1 MTKTLR
7 CALLGALAAVS
18 ITVAHAADVV
28 LLSAGAVEPGLKPVL
43 AAFERE
49 SGHRV
54 SLSFATA
61 PQIRERVANGTAQP
75 DLVIAPTAVLDELAT
90 AAKVDTTAR
99 VSIGRV
105 GIGVAVRP
113 GGPRPDLTSAET
125 LKRALLEAD
134 AVVYNRASTGLYVEA
149 LIKRWG
155 LTEALQ
161 AKTLRFA
168 DGASVAEHVLQA
180 SGNQIGMGAM
190 TEILLLKERGLVLV
204 GPLPAEVQNI
214 THYEAAP
221 ALRGSS
227 APSDAV
233 RSLLIK
239 LGSPAARRIFEDAG
253 IAAAR

>member
-1 MTKTLR
+1 MTTIPN
-7 CALLGALAAVS
+7 ALAGLLFVAS
-18 ITVAHAADVV
+18 VAHAADVV

-54 SLSFATA
+54 SFSFATA
-61 PQIRERVANGTAQP
+61 PQIRERVASGAVQP
-75 DLVIAPTAVLDELAT
+75 DVVIAPSAVLDELA
-90 AAKVDTTAR
+90 AGAKVDAAAR

-113 GGPRPDLTSAET
+113 GGMRPDLTSADT
-125 LKRALLEAD
+125 LKRALLDAD

-155 LTEALQ
+155 IGDALQ
-161 AKTLRFA
+161 PKTVRFA
-168 DGASVAEHVLQA
+168 DGASVMEHVLQG
-180 SGNQIGMGAM
+180 SGNQIGLGAM
-190 TEILLLKERGLVLV
+190 TEILLLKPRGLVLV
-204 GPLPAEVQNI
+204 GPLPAEVQNF

-221 ALRGSS
+221 ALRGAS
-227 APSDAV
+227 AQNDAA
-233 RSLLIK
+233 RSLLDK
-239 LGSPAARRIFEDAG
+239 LASPAARRVFDDAG

>member
-1 MTKTLR
+1 MNLR
-7 CALLGALAAVS
+7 HALAALFFV
-18 ITVAHAADVV
+18 TNLAHAADVV

-54 SLSFATA
+54 TLSFATA
-61 PQIRERVANGTAQP
+61 PQIRERVANGAVQP
-75 DLVIAPTAVLDELAT
+75 DVVIAPSAVLDELAT

-113 GGPRPDLTSAET
+113 GGARPDLTSADT

-134 AVVYNRASTGLYVEA
+134 QVVYNRASTGLYVEG

-155 LTEALQ
+155 LAETLQ
-161 AKTLRFA
+161 PKTVRFA
-168 DGASVAEHVLQA
+168 DGASVMEHVLHG
-180 SGNQIGMGAM
+180 SGSQIGLGAM

-204 GPLPAEVQNI
+204 GPLPAEVQNV
-214 THYEAAP
+214 THYEAVP
-221 ALRGSS
+221 ALGAA
-227 APSDAV
+227 APSDAA
-233 RSLLIK
+233 RRLLDR
-239 LGSPAARRIFEDAG
+239 LASPAARRVFDDAG
-253 IAAAR
+253 ITSAR

>member
-1 MTKTLR
+1 MNLR
-7 CALLGALAAVS
+7 HALAALFFV
-18 ITVAHAADVV
+18 TNLAHAADVV

-54 SLSFATA
+54 TLSFATA
-61 PQIRERVANGTAQP
+61 PQIRERVANGAVQP
-75 DLVIAPTAVLDELAT
+75 DVVIAPSAVLDELAT

-113 GGPRPDLTSAET
+113 GGTLPDLTSADT

-149 LIKRWG
+149 LVKRWG
-155 LTEALQ
+155 IADALQ
-161 AKTLRFA
+161 PKTVRFA
-168 DGASVAEHVLQA
+168 DGASVMEHVLQG
-180 SGNQIGMGAM
+180 SGNQIGLGAM
-190 TEILLLKERGLVLV
+190 TEIVLLRPRGLVLV
-204 GPLPAEVQNI
+204 GPLPSEVQNF
-214 THYEAAP
+214 THYEAVPTLHGTAAP
-221 ALRGSS
+221 N
-227 APSDAV
+227 DAA
-233 RSLLIK
+233 RSLLDK
-239 LGSPAARRIFEDAG
+239 LASPAARRVFDDAG

>member
-1 MTKTLR
+1 MNLR
-7 CALLGALAAVS
+7 HALAALFFV
-18 ITVAHAADVV
+18 TNLAHAADVV

-54 SLSFATA
+54 TLSFATA
-61 PQIRERVANGTAQP
+61 PQIRERVANGAVQP
-75 DLVIAPTAVLDELAT
+75 DVVIAPSAVLDELAA

-113 GGPRPDLTSAET
+113 GGARPDLTSADT

-134 AVVYNRASTGLYVEA
+134 QVVYNRASTGLYVEG

-155 LTEALQ
+155 LTETLQ
-161 AKTLRFA
+161 PKTVRFA
-168 DGASVAEHVLQA
+168 DGASVMEHVLHG
-180 SGNQIGMGAM
+180 SGNQIGLGAM

-204 GPLPAEVQNI
+204 GPLPAEVQNV
-214 THYEAAP
+214 THYEAVP
-221 ALRGSS
+221 ALGAA
-227 APSDAV
+227 APSDAS
-233 RSLLIK
+233 RRLLDK
-239 LGSPAARRIFEDAG
+239 LASPAARRVFDDAG
-253 IAAAR
+253 ITSAR

>member
-1 MTKTLR
+1 MNLR
-7 CALLGALAAVS
+7 HALAALFFV
-18 ITVAHAADVV
+18 TNLAHAADVV

-54 SLSFATA
+54 TLSFATA
-61 PQIRERVANGTAQP
+61 PQIRERVANGAVQP
-75 DLVIAPTAVLDELAT
+75 DVVIAPSAVLDELAT

-113 GGPRPDLTSAET
+113 GGARPDLTSADT

-134 AVVYNRASTGLYVEA
+134 QVVYNRASTGLYVEG

-155 LTEALQ
+155 LAETLQ
-161 AKTLRFA
+161 PKTVRFA
-168 DGASVAEHVLQA
+168 DGASVMEHVLHG
-180 SGNQIGMGAM
+180 SGSQIGLGAM

-204 GPLPAEVQNI
+204 GPLPAEVQNV
-214 THYEAAP
+214 THYEAVP
-221 ALRGSS
+221 ALGAA
-227 APSDAV
+227 APSDAA
-233 RSLLIK
+233 RRLLDK
-239 LGSPAARRIFEDAG
+239 LASPAARRVFDDAG
-253 IAAAR
+253 ITSAR

>member
-1 MTKTLR
+1 MKLR
-7 CALLGALAAVS
+7 HALAGLLFVVS
-18 ITVAHAADVV
+18 AAHAADVV
-28 LLSAGAVEPGLKPVL
+28 VLSAGAVEPGLKPVL

-54 SLSFATA
+54 TLSFATA
-61 PQIRERVANGTAQP
+61 PQIRERVASGTVQP
-75 DLVIAPTAVLDELAT
+75 DVVIAPSAVLDELAA

-113 GGPRPDLTSAET
+113 GAERPDLTSADT

-134 AVVYNRASTGLYVEA
+134 AVVYNRASTGLYVEG

-155 LTEALQ
+155 LVDTLQ
-161 AKTLRFA
+161 PKTVRYA
-168 DGASVAEHVLQA
+168 DGASVMEHVLHG
-180 SGNQIGMGAM
+180 SGNQVGLGAM

-204 GPLPAEVQNI
+204 GPLPAEVQNV

-221 ALRGSS
+221 AQRGAA
-227 APSDAV
+227 APNGAV
-233 RSLLIK
+233 RGLLEQ
-239 LGSPAARRIFEDAG
+239 LASPAARRTFDDAG
-253 IAAAR
+253 ITSTR

>member
-1 MTKTLR
+1 MNLR
-7 CALLGALAAVS
+7 HALAALFFV
-18 ITVAHAADVV
+18 TNLAHAADVV

-54 SLSFATA
+54 TLSFATA
-61 PQIRERVANGTAQP
+61 PQIRERVANGAVQP
-75 DLVIAPTAVLDELAT
+75 DVVIAPSAVLDELAT

-113 GGPRPDLTSAET
+113 GGARPDLTSADT

-134 AVVYNRASTGLYVEA
+134 QVVYNRASTGLYVEG

-155 LTEALQ
+155 LTETLQ
-161 AKTLRFA
+161 PKTVRFA
-168 DGASVAEHVLQA
+168 DGASVMEHVLHG
-180 SGNQIGMGAM
+180 SGSQIGLGAM

-204 GPLPAEVQNI
+204 GPLPAEVQNV
-214 THYEAAP
+214 THYEAVP
-221 ALRGSS
+221 ALGAA
-227 APSDAV
+227 APSDAA
-233 RSLLIK
+233 RRLLDR
-239 LGSPAARRIFEDAG
+239 LASPAARRVFDDAG
-253 IAAAR
+253 ITSAR